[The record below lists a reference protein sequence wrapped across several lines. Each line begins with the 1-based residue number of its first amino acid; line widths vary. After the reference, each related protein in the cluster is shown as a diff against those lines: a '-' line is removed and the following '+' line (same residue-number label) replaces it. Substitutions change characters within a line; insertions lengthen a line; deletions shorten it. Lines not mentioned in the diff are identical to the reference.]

1 MAQVADLGILMNNV
15 NKLVYDAS
23 SSSRYATFFCSEYDI
38 NTRYMRFVNA
48 GHNPPIILRG
58 NEVVRLE
65 AGGPVV
71 GLLAG
76 ARYVSDECTLQAGDI
91 FIGFTDGISEAMN
104 ERDEEWEEERFIAAA
119 LAVRNKT
126 AREIIDATF
135 VAADAFTGQAKQYDD
150 MTLLVV
156 RLG

>member
-1 MAQVADLGILMNNV
+1 
-15 NKLVYDAS
+15 
-23 SSSRYATFFCSEYDI
+23 
-38 NTRYMRFVNA
+38 
-48 GHNPPIILRG
+48 
-58 NEVVRLE
+58 
-65 AGGPVV
+65 
-71 GLLAG
+71 
-76 ARYVSDECTLQAGDI
+76 
-91 FIGFTDGISEAMN
+91 MN

>member
-1 MAQVADLGILMNNV
+1 
-15 NKLVYDAS
+15 
-23 SSSRYATFFCSEYDI
+23 
-38 NTRYMRFVNA
+38 VNA

-58 NEVVRLE
+58 DEVVRLE

-76 ARYVSDECTLQAGDI
+76 ARYACDECKLQAGDI

-104 ERDEEWEEERFIAAA
+104 EQDEEWEEERFIAAA

-126 AREIIDATF
+126 AREIIDSTF